1 MFSIFLKPEKIC
13 YAADGQTVFGLP
25 IAVCGGKMSCTTA
38 ADVLIYR
45 SRDSFCGGVR

>member
-25 IAVCGGKMSCTTA
+25 IAVCGGIISFIAA
-38 ADVLIYR
+38 ADTLLLCGR
-45 SRDSFCGGVR
+45 TFLHGGVK